1 MAERPSP
8 TVAVVGGGLAGLAA
22 ACSLSEA
29 GFRVTVFERR
39 PYLGGR
45 ASSYEHPGTGE
56 VVDNCQHV
64 LFALCTNLI
73 AFYRTIGIENKI
85 RWFDRMTFIE
95 PGGRQSVLEPT
106 VLPAPLH
113 LTPSFL
119 RLKFLTARDKMS
131 VARGLMALI
140 GPPPK
145 TKSNKEEESFHDWL
159 VRHRQTPAA
168 IERFWKPILVS
179 ALSEEMDRIAV
190 PYAAQVVR
198 ESMKSRNARR
208 MGIPTVPLTHLYDA
222 ARDYISERGGA
233 VRLRNSIQSF
243 LPGERSVRLRL
254 QDSEE
259 EFDYAVLAVP
269 FDSLAKLLPDSI
281 ESRELREKLAH
292 FETSPITGVH
302 FWFDRQISNLPHAV
316 LLDRTI
322 QWMFHK
328 SKLLE
333 KEVSLARGS
342 EETPGSGEQASSSNA
357 PAPEGRNILAQ
368 DVSPGYEKDLTE
380 SRRDDRK
387 ALERRNNLSQNPSAS
402 LRAGS
407 TPAYVNNALVPEG
420 RNILAQDVS
429 PGYENNMTESR
440 RDDRKALERR
450 NNLAQDP
457 SASLRAGST
466 PVYVNNAPAPE
477 GRNILAQDVSPGY
490 ENDTTESRRD
500 DTNFAG
506 EKASYVELVISSSKS
521 LIGKSR
527 QEIIDLALKELR
539 EFFPQARDA
548 KLVKATVIK
557 EVNAT
562 FSPTPGIDQYRP
574 SSQTVW
580 PRVFLAGDWTAT
592 GWPATMEGAVRS
604 GYLAAEAV
612 SGAEGRPKKFVVPD
626 LPPNSLM
633 RMLK

>member
-1 MAERPSP
+1 
-8 TVAVVGGGLAGLAA
+8 V
-22 ACSLSEA
+22 LSEN
-29 GFRVTVFERR
+29 GFGVTVFERR

-95 PGGRQSVLEPT
+95 PGGRQSILEPT
-106 VLPAPLH
+106 FLPAPLH
-113 LTPSFL
+113 VTPSFL
-119 RLKFLTARDKMS
+119 RLKFLSMRDKLS

-145 TKSNKEEESFHDWL
+145 TKSSKEEESFHDWL

-198 ESMKSRNARR
+198 ESMKSRSARR

-222 ARDYISERGGA
+222 ARDYISERGGT
-233 VRLRNSIQSF
+233 VRLRDSIQSF
-243 LPGERSVRLRL
+243 LPGERSVRLKL

-281 ESRELREKLAH
+281 ESQELREKLAH

-302 FWFDRQISNLPHAV
+302 FWFDRQITDLPHAV

-328 SKLLE
+328 SQLLE
-333 KEVSLARGS
+333 RNPQPTIDSNPGTALAPREDVRPRSAINPKEGIGRGS
-342 EETPGSGEQASSSNA
+342 AIAPKEDTHNA
-357 PAPEGRNILAQ
+357 AMVDTRTA
-368 DVSPGYEKDLTE
+368 T
-380 SRRDDRK
+380 
-387 ALERRNNLSQNPSAS
+387 A
-402 LRAGS
+402 
-407 TPAYVNNALVPEG
+407 PEG

-429 PGYENNMTESR
+429 PGYENN
-440 RDDRKALERR
+440 
-450 NNLAQDP
+450 
-457 SASLRAGST
+457 
-466 PVYVNNAPAPE
+466 
-477 GRNILAQDVSPGY
+477 
-490 ENDTTESRRD
+490 TTESRRD
-500 DTNFAG
+500 ATNSAG
-506 EKASYVELVISSSKS
+506 ENTEASYVELVISSSKS
-521 LIGKSR
+521 LIEKSR
-527 QEIIDLALKELR
+527 QEIIDLALTELR

-562 FSPTPGIDQYRP
+562 FSPTPGIDHHRP
-574 SSQTVW
+574 HAQTVW
-580 PRVFLAGDWTAT
+580 PRIFLAGDWTAT

-612 SGAEGRPKKFVVPD
+612 VGAAGRPRNFMAPD
-626 LPPNSLM
+626 LPSSRLM
-633 RMLK
+633 RILK